1 MSSALGTGI
10 NEGGGSS
17 SLYMQYPHQRA
28 FGLLHDPGAV
38 IARAG
43 PAPCDSSVAS
53 CDQHGA
59 DRAFSGEGVNRLF
72 GGDGNDTLTGGL
84 SKDTFK
90 CGAGRDTAIATRK
103 DKVARD
109 CESVVRP

>member
-43 PAPCDSSVAS
+43 PAACDSSVAS
-53 CDQHGA
+53 CDRRSA
-59 DRAFSGEGVNRLF
+59 DRAFSGGGAKGSTLPGGQRPNEVGVAVEVGSLP
-72 GGDGNDTLTGGL
+72 
-84 SKDTFK
+84 
-90 CGAGRDTAIATRK
+90 IAHREVEPT
-103 DKVARD
+103 
-109 CESVVRP
+109 